1 MQLTP
6 KDSEMKTFDVEPRVS
21 GKVHLGSNKR
31 ESLILAG
38 RLAEKGNNEPLYF
51 DGSDNFVVFE
61 VGKRGSGK
69 SYGMGALLEGFATA
83 ATSKIG
89 RHQTQRAV
97 VLLDPL
103 DIHWTALTP
112 LSSNGPEGLKR
123 QHAILAK
130 WDGLDVEPINVRV
143 FVPAGHG
150 WDIDPPEFR
159 EFRIP
164 VSSLTAGDW
173 GLLINA
179 DLITEPRGRLI
190 DEAYRKV
197 TELGWNWDNSSAQS
211 PKTMYSIADLIDCIE
226 HDAEIQAF
234 YAPETCRSVIQPLR
248 ALARMPLF
256 ESAEGT
262 PLTELVELGILSIL
276 CLGRLTE
283 DLRTVLTT
291 VLVRKLKADRM
302 YASQIRRRLALQN
315 HSPEVAAQLTE
326 ELKRHV
332 PRTILAID
340 EAQILMPAKG
350 SSTARQ
356 ALDSYVLEGRNFGLS
371 LWLAT
376 QRPKGAISDAAA
388 SQIDTFIVHRL
399 SVSEDISAVSGLLQN
414 AKPERIRLNNREID
428 LPELIRSLDV
438 GQAVFSSATSDAP
451 RFVVANVRP
460 RNVAHGGEA
469 F

>member
-1 MQLTP
+1 
-6 KDSEMKTFDVEPRVS
+6 MKTFDIEPRVA

-31 ESLILAG
+31 ESLVLAG
-38 RLAEKGNNEPLYF
+38 RMAEKGNGEPIVF

-69 SYGMGALLEGFATA
+69 SYGMGSLLEGFATA
-83 ATSKIG
+83 ATSRIG
-89 RHQTQRAV
+89 THQDPRAV

-112 LSSNGPEGLKR
+112 LRADGPDGLRK

-130 WDGLDVEPINVRV
+130 WQGLEIEPINVRV
-143 FVPAGHG
+143 FIPAGHR
-150 WDIDPPEFR
+150 WEIDTPAFR
-159 EFRIP
+159 DFQIP
-164 VSSLTAGDW
+164 VSSLNAGDW
-173 GLLINA
+173 GLLIKS
-179 DLITEPRGRLI
+179 DLITEPRGRLV

-197 TELGWNWDNSSAQS
+197 TELGWAWDNASSPRTAKRDYTIS
-211 PKTMYSIADLIDCIE
+211 DLIDCID
-226 HDAEIQAF
+226 HDPDIQAF
-234 YAPETCRSVIQPLR
+234 YAADTCRSVVQPLR

-256 ESAEGT
+256 QSSEGT
-262 PLTELVELGILSIL
+262 PLTELAETGVLSIVS
-276 CLGRLTE
+276 LGRLTE

-302 YASQIRRRLALQN
+302 YASQIRRRLALSAESAETVQ
-315 HSPEVAAQLTE
+315 ALRE
-326 ELKRHV
+326 ELTRHV

-340 EAQILMPAKG
+340 EAQILMPARG
-350 SSTARQ
+350 NSTARQ
-356 ALDSYVLEGRNFGLS
+356 ALDSFVLEGRNFGLS

-376 QRPKGAISDAAA
+376 QRPKGAISEAAA

-399 SVSEDISAVSGLLQN
+399 SNAEDISAVCGLLQN
-414 AKPERIRLNNREID
+414 ATPDKIRLAGRELD
-428 LPELIRSLDV
+428 LPDLIRSLDV
-438 GQAVFSSATSDAP
+438 GQAIFSSATSDAA
-451 RFVVANVRP
+451 RFVVGNVRP

>member
-1 MQLTP
+1 
-6 KDSEMKTFDVEPRVS
+6 MKTFDIEPRVS
-21 GKVHLGSNKR
+21 GKVHLGSNKK

-38 RLAEKGNNEPLYF
+38 RLAEKGNSEPLYF

-83 ATSKIG
+83 ATSKIS
-89 RHQTQRAV
+89 RHQVQRAV

-123 QHAILAK
+123 QHSILAK
-130 WDGLDVEPINVRV
+130 WDELEVEPINVRV
-143 FVPAGHG
+143 FVPAGHR
-150 WDIDPPEFR
+150 WDIDPAEFR
-159 EFRIP
+159 EFRLP
-164 VSSLTAGDW
+164 VASLTAGDW
-173 GLLINA
+173 GLLIKA

-197 TELGWNWDNSSAQS
+197 TELGWGWDDPSSARP
-211 PKTMYSIADLIDCIE
+211 PKSSYSITDLIDCIE
-226 HDAEIQAF
+226 HDPEIQAF
-234 YAPETCRSVIQPLR
+234 YASETCRSVVQPLR

-256 ESAEGT
+256 DSAEGT
-262 PLTELVELGILSIL
+262 PLTELAELGILSIM
-276 CLGRLTE
+276 CLGRLSE

-302 YASQIRRRLALQN
+302 YASQIRRRLALQ
-315 HSPEVAAQLTE
+315 SQTPEVAAQLTE
-326 ELKRHV
+326 ELTKHV

-340 EAQILMPAKG
+340 EAQILMPARG
-350 SSTARQ
+350 NSTARQ
-356 ALDSYVLEGRNFGLS
+356 ALDSFVLEGRNFGLS

-376 QRPKGAISDAAA
+376 QRPKGAISEAAA

-399 SVSEDISAVSGLLQN
+399 SVSEDISAVTGLLQN
-414 AKPERIRLNNREID
+414 ARPDKIRLHSRELD

-438 GQAVFSSATSDAP
+438 GQAIFSSATSDAS